1 MAGVCFTYNSRQFLG
16 QTVFV
21 KRGAHQGKMG
31 QVIRELDDERYQV
44 SLGDFGQETVVFD
57 RSDFLVHR
65 YRKIKVPVSRT

>member
-21 KRGAHQGKMG
+21 KRGTHQGKMG
-31 QVIRELDDERYQV
+31 QVIRELDDERYQI